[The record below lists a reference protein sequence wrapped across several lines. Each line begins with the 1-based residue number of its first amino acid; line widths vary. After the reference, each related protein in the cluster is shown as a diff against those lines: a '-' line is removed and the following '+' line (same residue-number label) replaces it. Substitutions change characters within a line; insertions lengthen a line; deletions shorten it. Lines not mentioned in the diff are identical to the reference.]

1 MLMGKTPE
9 VTNPVP
15 LRPGFNHEMDPT
27 LVREHPAM
35 WDKFR
40 EESRAFRSDAAGGW
54 NVWYLLGFE
63 DVREAFQNPES
74 FSSRVVLAFSEEK
87 EQMPWIPLTLDPPE
101 HQKYRRLLNPWF
113 SQSAAK
119 EITPRV
125 RERCIELIESFR
137 RGGRCDLVADFAR
150 LYPTT
155 IFMRIMGLPVEESGT
170 FLGWIDEMMH
180 TTDLADPDRSIR
192 SRAQQTIAQYLG
204 ELIAARRKDPRDDL
218 VTYLTRAKIDD
229 RPLTDMEML
238 AISFLLYMAGLDT
251 VAGMLTYIFR
261 HLAEHPEHRKS
272 LRERPESI
280 PDAVEEFLRY
290 YAIVITSRLVT
301 RDVEFAGCPMRAG
314 DRVVLPTV
322 APNRDPRQISDAS
335 KFVLDRPQNRHLT
348 FGAGPHRCLG
358 SHLARVELA
367 VAIEE
372 WHTRIP
378 DYRIEPGAE
387 ITQHVAGVAGLDRLP
402 LIWDQAAGARRDNN

>member
-1 MLMGKTPE
+1 MDKPQE
-9 VTNPVP
+9 VTNSIP
-15 LRPGFNHEMDPT
+15 LLPRFNHETDAR
-27 LVREHPAM
+27 LVREYPAV
-35 WDKFR
+35 WDGYR
-40 EESRAFRSDAAGGW
+40 QQSRAFRSDAAGW
-54 NVWYLLGFE
+54 DVWYLLGFDE
-63 DVREAFQNPES
+63 VREAFQRS
-74 FSSRVVLAFSEEK
+74 DLFSSRVVIPFAPEK
-87 EQMPWIPLTLDPPE
+87 DQMPWIPLTLDPPE

-113 SQSAAK
+113 SEATAK

-137 RGGRCDLVADFAR
+137 SAGRCDLVSHFAR

-155 IFMRIMGLPVEESGT
+155 IFMKIMGLPVEESGK

-180 TTDLADPDRSIR
+180 TTDAADPDRSIR
-192 SRAQQTIAQYLG
+192 MHAQQTVAQYLG
-204 ELIAARRKDPRDDL
+204 ELINARRKDARDDL
-218 VTYLTRAKIDD
+218 VTYLTRATVDD
-229 RPLTDMEML
+229 RPLTDMELL

-261 HLAEHPEHRKS
+261 HLAEHPEHRKT

-290 YAIVITSRLVT
+290 YAIVTTSRVVT
-301 RDVEFAGCPMRAG
+301 RDTEFGGCPMRAG
-314 DRVVLPTV
+314 DRVVLPT
-322 APNRDPRQISDAS
+322 AAANRDPQQIAEAEEFELGRS
-335 KFVLDRPQNRHLT
+335 QNRHLS

-372 WHTRIP
+372 WHRRIP
-378 DYRIEPGAE
+378 DYRIEPAAK
-387 ITQHVAGVAGLDRLP
+387 ITQHVAGVAGLDTLP
-402 LIWDQAAGARRDNN
+402 LVWETKRG

>member
-1 MLMGKTPE
+1 MDKPRE
-9 VTNPVP
+9 VANSIP
-15 LRPGFNHEMDPT
+15 LLPRFNHETDAR
-27 LVREHPAM
+27 LVHEYPAV
-35 WDKFR
+35 WDGYR
-40 EESRAFRSDAAGGW
+40 QQSRAFRSDAAGW
-54 NVWYLLGFE
+54 DVWYLLGFDE
-63 DVREAFQNPES
+63 VREAFQRS
-74 FSSRVVLAFSEEK
+74 DLFSSRVVIPFAPEK
-87 EQMPWIPLTLDPPE
+87 DQMPWIPLTLDPPE

-113 SQSAAK
+113 SEATAK

-137 RGGRCDLVADFAR
+137 SAGRCDLVNHFAR

-155 IFMRIMGLPVEESGT
+155 IFMKIMGLPVEESGK

-180 TTDLADPDRSIR
+180 TTDAADPDRSIR
-192 SRAQQTIAQYLG
+192 MRAQQTVAQYLG
-204 ELIAARRKDPRDDL
+204 ELINARRKDPRDDL
-218 VTYLTRAKIDD
+218 VTYLTRATVDD
-229 RPLTDMEML
+229 RPLTDMELL

-261 HLAEHPEHRKS
+261 HLAEHPEHRKT

-290 YAIVITSRLVT
+290 YAIVTTSRVVT
-301 RDVEFAGCPMRAG
+301 RDTEFGGCPMRAG
-314 DRVVLPTV
+314 DRVVLPT
-322 APNRDPRQISDAS
+322 AAANRDPQQIAEAEEFELGRS
-335 KFVLDRPQNRHLT
+335 QNRHLS

-372 WHTRIP
+372 WHRRIP
-378 DYRIEPGAE
+378 DYRIEPAAK
-387 ITQHVAGVAGLDRLP
+387 ITQHVAGVAGLDTLP
-402 LIWDQAAGARRDNN
+402 LVWETKRG